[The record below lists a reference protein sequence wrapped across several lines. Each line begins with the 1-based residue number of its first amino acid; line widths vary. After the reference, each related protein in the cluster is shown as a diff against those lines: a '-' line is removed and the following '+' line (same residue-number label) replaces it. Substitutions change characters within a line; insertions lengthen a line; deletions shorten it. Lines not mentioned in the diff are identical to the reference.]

1 MFCMLVPTEKYA
13 EHLPLPPAAF
23 FVLFALAEGERHGY
37 RIMQDV
43 RELSAGS
50 VSIGPA
56 TLYTTIQRLVDR
68 GFVVEVDSPQHTR
81 RRMYSLT
88 SAGSGLLHA
97 EFQRQTDVLALAKKR
112 RVFVLGD
119 RA

>member
-1 MFCMLVPTEKYA
+1 MSEPIDPHA
-13 EHLPLPPAAF
+13 EFLPLPPAAF
-23 FVLFALAEGERHGY
+23 FILFALAEGERHGY

-50 VSIGPA
+50 VSMGPA

-68 GFVVEVDSPQHTR
+68 GFVVEVESRQHTR

-97 EFQRQTDVLALAKKR
+97 EFQRQTDVLALAKR
-112 RVFVLGD
+112 RRIFVLGD
-119 RA
+119 RV

>member
-1 MFCMLVPTEKYA
+1 MSMLVDPHA

-23 FVLFALAEGERHGY
+23 FVLFALADSDKHGY

-43 RELSAGS
+43 KTLSAGS

-68 GFVVEVDSPQHTR
+68 GFVVEVESREHTR

-88 SAGSGLLHA
+88 SAGSGLLQA
-97 EFQRQTDVLALAKKR
+97 EFQRQADVLALAKSR
-112 RVFVLGD
+112 RIFVLGG

>member
-1 MFCMLVPTEKYA
+1 MSTSIDPNA
-13 EHLPLPPAAF
+13 EYLPLPPAAF

-50 VSIGPA
+50 VSMGPA

-68 GFVVEVDSPQHTR
+68 GFVVEVESHQNTR

-97 EFQRQTDVLALAKKR
+97 EFQRQTDVLALAKRR

>member
-1 MFCMLVPTEKYA
+1 MSTSIDPHSEY
-13 EHLPLPPAAF
+13 LPLPPAAF

-50 VSIGPA
+50 VSMGPA

-68 GFVVEVDSPQHTR
+68 GFVVEVESRQHTR

-97 EFQRQTDVLALAKKR
+97 EFQRQTDVLALAKR
-112 RVFVLGD
+112 RRIFVLGD
-119 RA
+119 RV

>member
-1 MFCMLVPTEKYA
+1 MSNPVDLHA

-23 FVLFALAEGERHGY
+23 FVLFALAEGEKHGY

-43 RELSAGS
+43 RTLSAGS

-56 TLYTTIQRLVDR
+56 TLYTTIQRLVER
-68 GFVVEVDSPQHTR
+68 AFVVEVESRQHTR

-88 SAGSGLLHA
+88 SAGTGLLNA
-97 EFQRQTDVLALAKKR
+97 EFQRQADVLALAKKR
-112 RVFVLGD
+112 RVFAGG
-119 RA
+119 RP

>member
-1 MFCMLVPTEKYA
+1 MSRLTGPQA
-13 EHLPLPPAAF
+13 EHLPLTLAAF

-50 VSIGPA
+50 VSMEPA

-68 GFVVEVDSPQHTR
+68 GFVVELDSH
-81 RRMYSLT
+81 
-88 SAGSGLLHA
+88 GA
-97 EFQRQTDVLALAKKR
+97 ELRFRPSWR
-112 RVFVLGD
+112 
-119 RA
+119 